1 MTNAN
6 MQLAVVSVVLEDKME
21 TPEPKL
27 EAGEHIIT
35 RVVELN
41 KLQSTL
47 DGKCNY
53 WNESDVRC

>member
-21 TPEPKL
+21 APEPKL

-41 KLQSTL
+41 KLQGAL
-47 DGKCNY
+47 DGKCNFL
-53 WNESDVRC
+53 NASNS